1 MNNQEFLTDA
11 DQTGR
16 QIITSLKTGKKY
28 FIEPIDPEN
37 KISFGDINPAT
48 KKVEGSYGDKYK
60 GSVKESESL
69 ITEDNNFTNIQYC
82 GVGVSPYA
90 YIEQLEKNVN

>member
-1 MNNQEFLTDA
+1 MNNLQFLTDS

-28 FIEPIDPEN
+28 FIEPIDPQN

-48 KKVEGSYGDKYK
+48 KKVEGTYGDKYK
-60 GSVKESESL
+60 GSVSESESL
-69 ITEDNNFTNIQYC
+69 ITEENKFKNIQYC

-90 YIEQLEKNVN
+90 YIEQLEKNAN